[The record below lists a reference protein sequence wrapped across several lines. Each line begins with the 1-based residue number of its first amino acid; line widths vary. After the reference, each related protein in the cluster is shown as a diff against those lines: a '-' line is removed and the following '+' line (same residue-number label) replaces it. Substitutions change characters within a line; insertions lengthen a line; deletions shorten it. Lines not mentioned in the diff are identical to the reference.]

1 MNKEFK
7 DFEEFYPYYI
17 DEHKNK
23 HNKLLHFIGT
33 TISLIFMII
42 FLASL
47 DPKYVFY
54 GFLSGYAWGMGG
66 ALFY

>member
-33 TISLIFMII
+33 TISLNVAKCSEPSQRRISHG
-42 FLASL
+42 FLASG
-47 DPKYVFY
+47 DNPHV
-54 GFLSGYAWGMGG
+54 S
-66 ALFY
+66 